1 MGYDHAILSDLSF
14 RVEKGEITGI
24 LGPNGSGKSTLLR
37 TLAANLR
44 PISGVVYLD
53 GDEIYRMRLQNL
65 AKKLSV
71 MLTERIDVGFLTG
84 FEVVALGRYPY
95 TDAFGRLEGYDFDV
109 IEEALKIVNADQ
121 LSNKP
126 FSEMSDGERQKI
138 LIARALA
145 QEPEIILMDEPT
157 SFLDAKHKIEVML
170 LLRRIANEKGVAI
183 VLTSHDIELSLRI
196 CDKVILVR
204 NGKIFAKG
212 LPEEILTVE
221 TLETVY
227 GASSASFETS
237 LGTFELCRENRIAN
251 LHIVCGGGT
260 GVNLMRF
267 LAKKGVGFTAG
278 VIHSNDIDFI
288 VARNTASA
296 VIHEKPYREIGKD
309 RIKSALEL
317 VEGKVVVDTG
327 FPIGDTNAENLE
339 LLRCSSRVLSFRSR
353 DELKRLGLDSI
364 HMRSISDVLK
374 EVK

>member
-1 MGYDHAILSDLSF
+1 MI
-14 RVEKGEITGI
+14 K
-24 LGPNGSGKSTLLR
+24 
-37 TLAANLR
+37 
-44 PISGVVYLD
+44 
-53 GDEIYRMRLQNL
+53 
-65 AKKLSV
+65 
-71 MLTERIDVGFLTG
+71 
-84 FEVVALGRYPY
+84 
-95 TDAFGRLEGYDFDV
+95 DAFGRLERHDVDV
-109 IEEALKIVNADQ
+109 IDETLKTVNASY

-170 LLRRIANEKGVAI
+170 LLRKIANEKGVAI
-183 VLTSHDIELSLRI
+183 VLTTHDIELSLRI
-196 CDKVILVR
+196 CDKVILVK

-212 LPEEILTVE
+212 LPEEILTVK

-227 GASSASFETS
+227 GTSSASFEAS
-237 LGTFELCRENRIAN
+237 LGTFELCRENRNVN

-288 VARNTASA
+288 VARNTASI
-296 VIHEKPYREIGKD
+296 VIHEEPYRKIGRD
-309 RIKSALEL
+309 RIKRAIEL

-339 LLRCSSRVLSFRSR
+339 LLKRSSRILSFRSY
-353 DELKRLGLDSI
+353 DELKKLGLDSI
-364 HMRSISDVLK
+364 RVKSISDVLK
-374 EVK
+374 EVGK